1 MGTITYSVG
10 TALANPYIRNEH
22 KDASLIRQILT
33 GRKDLL
39 DDLIKPHIEPIRRC
53 VRAKMGNDPDVEDI
67 VQQTI
72 FKAFTHL
79 DQFRFE
85 ACFKTWLTRIALN
98 EVAQSWR
105 RRVSGRWIGLEDST
119 QTILQVTDPSDS
131 PLRAYER
138 SQTAKLLQRA
148 LSSLPERY
156 QVVVRMRDLEERSI
170 SEVAEALC
178 ITIGAVKS
186 RHHRGRSRIAQIL
199 SRDRKATGASGEK
212 TWHF

>member
-10 TALANPYIRNEH
+10 TALANPYIGNEH

-39 DDLIKPHIEPIRRC
+39 GDLIKPHIEPIRRC
-53 VRAKMGNDPDVEDI
+53 VRAKMGNDPDVEDV

-105 RRVSGRWIGLEDST
+105 RRVSGRWIGLEDSA
-119 QTILQVTDPSDS
+119 QTVLQVTDPGDS

-138 SQTAKLLQRA
+138 SQTTKLLQLA
-148 LSSLPERY
+148 LSSLPEMY

-178 ITIGAVKS
+178 LTIGAVKS

-199 SRDRKATGASGEK
+199 SRDRKAAASGDK
-212 TWHF
+212 AWHF

>member
-10 TALANPYIRNEH
+10 TALANPYIGNEH

-39 DDLIKPHIEPIRRC
+39 GDLIKPHIEPIRRC
-53 VRAKMGNDPDVEDI
+53 VRAKMGHNPDVEDV

-98 EVAQSWR
+98 EVAQNWR
-105 RRVSGRWIGLEDST
+105 RRAPGRWIGLEDST
-119 QTILQVTDPSDS
+119 QTVLQATDPSDS

-138 SQTAKLLQRA
+138 SQTTKLLQRA
-148 LSSLPERY
+148 VSSLPERY

-186 RHHRGRSRIAQIL
+186 RHHRGRSRIAQFL
-199 SRDRKATGASGEK
+199 SRPRKVAPASGEIA
-212 TWHF
+212 

>member
-10 TALANPYIRNEH
+10 TALANPCIGNEH

-39 DDLIKPHIEPIRRC
+39 GDPIKPHLDPLRRC
-53 VRAKMGNDPDVEDI
+53 VRAKMGNNPDVEDV

-105 RRVSGRWIGLEDST
+105 RRVSGRWVGLEDSA
-119 QTILQVTDPSDS
+119 QTVLQAMDPSDS

-138 SQTAKLLQRA
+138 SQTANLLQRA

-156 QVVVRMRDLEERSI
+156 RVVVRMRDLEERSI
-170 SEVAEALC
+170 SEVAEVLC

-186 RHHRGRSRIAQIL
+186 RHHRGRLRMAQIL
-199 SRDRKATGASGEK
+199 SRTRRLTPASGEK
-212 TWHF
+212 D

>member
-10 TALANPYIRNEH
+10 TALANPYIGNEH

-39 DDLIKPHIEPIRRC
+39 GDLVKPHIEPIRRC
-53 VRAKMGNDPDVEDI
+53 VRAKMGNDPDVEDV

-105 RRVSGRWIGLEDST
+105 RRVSGRWIGLEDSA
-119 QTILQVTDPSDS
+119 QTVLQVTDPSDS

-148 LSSLPERY
+148 LRLAS
-156 QVVVRMRDLEERSI
+156 
-170 SEVAEALC
+170 A
-178 ITIGAVKS
+178 ITNHS
-186 RHHRGRSRIAQIL
+186 N
-199 SRDRKATGASGEK
+199 TE
-212 TWHF
+212 